1 MRKILLATTALVAMS
16 VTAAQADI
24 SISGSIAFEIEDTGA
39 TTYASDGEV
48 AITSSNTLDNG
59 LTVGAVYA
67 MHTTSS
73 VNHIAAAAG
82 PNPSTA
88 DSYISVA
95 GDFGTILMG
104 QHSNALDRMD
114 GVLPSNMDLETVGQT
129 GALHAIGGDITGIS
143 YMAPTI
149 SGVSVYGS
157 ANAEGEEN
165 GMGVNYKNGP
175 VHVMY
180 QVGQDGNSDETAV
193 GANFT
198 MAGITLGVGSVTTD
212 EDGTKSKFQSMG
224 VKYTMGDL
232 TLVATNLKKVGTGN
246 KYANVGAKYQVAPGL
261 SVLFENGSQGG
272 DSASFASVTVSF

>member
-1 MRKILLATTALVAMS
+1 MRKVLLATTALVAMS

-24 SISGSIAFEIEDTGA
+24 SISGGIAFEVEDTGS
-39 TTYASDGEV
+39 TSYSSDGEV
-48 AITSSNTLDNG
+48 AIKSSNTLDNG

-67 MHTTSS
+67 MHTTST
-73 VNHIAAAAG
+73 VVVAADG

-95 GDFGTILMG
+95 GDFGTILLG
-104 QHSNALDRMD
+104 QHSNALDQMD
-114 GVLPSNMDLETVGQT
+114 GVLPNNMDLESVGDDT
-129 GALHAIGGDITGIS
+129 ASHAIGGDITGIS
-143 YMAPTI
+143 FMAPTI

-212 EDGTKSKFQSMG
+212 VAGTKSKFQSLG

-232 TLVATNLKKVGTGN
+232 TLVATNQKKVGTAN
-246 KYANVGAKYQVAPGL
+246 KYTNVGAKYQVAPGL

-272 DSASFASVTVSF
+272 NSASFASVAVSF